1 MGVNAVEVR
10 TPRLLV
16 RRFAASDGP
25 GLHGYLSR
33 PEAVRFEPYP
43 LQSLADCE
51 RIAAERAASPDF
63 WAVCLD
69 ATGELVGNLYLHR
82 REPLAWRTYEL
93 GYVFHPE
100 HWGRGY
106 ATEAAAAM
114 VTRCFEDEGGHRIEA
129 RCDPLNKASWRLLE
143 RLGFR
148 REGHLLRNA
157 SFIDDAEAG
166 PSGRTP
172 TSTRSS
178 RRSGTDGR
186 VRGLPGADALP
197 RVPDGR
203 VPLVGDCGGV
213 PARLP

>member
-1 MGVNAVEVR
+1 VGVNAVEVR

-100 HWGRGY
+100 HWGRGF

-114 VTRCFEDEGGHRIEA
+114 VTRCFDDEGGHRIEA
-129 RCDPLNKASWRLLE
+129 RCDPLNTASWRLLE

-157 SFIDDAEAG
+157 SFIDDAAG
-166 PSGRTP
+166 RPVWKDTYLYAVLASERDRWAGSRP
-172 TSTRSS
+172 PRS
-178 RRSGTDGR
+178 
-186 VRGLPGADALP
+186 
-197 RVPDGR
+197 
-203 VPLVGDCGGV
+203 
-213 PARLP
+213 